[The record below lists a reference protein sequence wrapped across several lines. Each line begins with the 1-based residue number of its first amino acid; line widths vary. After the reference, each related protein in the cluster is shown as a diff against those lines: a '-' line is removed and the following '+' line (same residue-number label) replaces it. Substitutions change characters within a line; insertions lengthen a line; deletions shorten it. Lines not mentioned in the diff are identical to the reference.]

1 MVDIS
6 HIREGR
12 SMTWRQQLH
21 LTVMLSMPAIMAQLS
36 SIMMQYIDAAMVGR
50 LGADD
55 SAAIGLVSTSLWLF
69 WGICSAVT
77 TGFTVQVAHKVGASD
92 NEGARNVLRQGI
104 SACLLFSLVIAAIGV
119 AIALPLP
126 HWLGGTPEICPQA
139 SLYFVV
145 FVAALP
151 LLTVNYLAGGML
163 RCVGNMKIPSMLN
176 VLMCVMDCLFNF
188 ILIFPTRQLELG
200 PVSFTMPG
208 AGLGVLGAAL
218 GTVLAE
224 AVTAGLMFYYLYCR
238 QPEVKLKGLHG
249 SYRPDAQVLKK
260 ALAISAPITVE
271 HAVICSAQIAVTM
284 IVAPL
289 GVMAIAANAFA
300 VTAESLCYMPG
311 YGIGDAATTL
321 TGQSYGASRPGLVR
335 RFAYIS
341 VGLGMTVMAFMG
353 LLMYLFAPD
362 VMALMS
368 PVEDIQRLGSSIL
381 RIEAWAEPMFA
392 ASIVA
397 YGAMVGVGHTTV
409 PAIMNFSS
417 IWVVRLPLA
426 WLLSR
431 SMGLKGVWVAMCVEL
446 MFRGSIFLIRLLR
459 GRWIPAQTVKGAGD

>member
-1 MVDIS
+1 M
-6 HIREGR
+6 
-12 SMTWRQQLH
+12 
-21 LTVMLSMPAIMAQLS
+21 
-36 SIMMQYIDAAMVGR
+36 
-50 LGADD
+50 
-55 SAAIGLVSTSLWLF
+55 
-69 WGICSAVT
+69 
-77 TGFTVQVAHKVGASD
+77 
-92 NEGARNVLRQGI
+92 
-104 SACLLFSLVIAAIGV
+104 
-119 AIALPLP
+119 
-126 HWLGGTPEICPQA
+126 
-139 SLYFVV
+139 
-145 FVAALP
+145 
-151 LLTVNYLAGGML
+151 
-163 RCVGNMKIPSMLN
+163 
-176 VLMCVMDCLFNF
+176 
-188 ILIFPTRQLELG
+188 
-200 PVSFTMPG
+200 
-208 AGLGVLGAAL
+208 
-218 GTVLAE
+218 
-224 AVTAGLMFYYLYCR
+224 
-238 QPEVKLKGLHG
+238 
-249 SYRPDAQVLKK
+249 
-260 ALAISAPITVE
+260 
-271 HAVICSAQIAVTM
+271 ICSAQIAVTM

-353 LLMYLFAPD
+353 LLMYLFAPE
-362 VMALMS
+362 VMGLMS
-368 PVEDIQRLGSSIL
+368 PVEEIQRLGSAIL

-446 MFRGSIFLIRLLR
+446 MFRGSIFLIRLIR
-459 GRWIPAQTVKGAGD
+459 GRWIPAQTATGGGDSR